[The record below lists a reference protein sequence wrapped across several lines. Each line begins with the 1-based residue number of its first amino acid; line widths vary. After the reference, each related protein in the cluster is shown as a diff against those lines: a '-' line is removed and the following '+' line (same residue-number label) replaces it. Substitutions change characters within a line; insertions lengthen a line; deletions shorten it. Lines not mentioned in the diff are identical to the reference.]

1 MEGLALKATTR
12 EVLGKKTRFLRR
24 QGITPAH
31 LFGHNLKSLTL
42 QCDTAEIKRVIA
54 QAGMTTIFNLEL
66 EQEKRPRKVLIRE
79 IQRDALGEQVLHVDL
94 YQIKMTEKLKADIPI
109 ILTGEAPAMRLKGR
123 ILMHPMTTLSVEC
136 LPDKLPPE
144 IEVDLSPLE
153 EVEQGILISDLVLDP
168 EITILSDPEQ
178 LIVKVSE
185 KAVAKEEVEEV
196 AEVEEAEEAAEVAE
210 GEAPAAEEK
219 TAEEKSAE

>member
-66 EQEKRPRKVLIRE
+66 EYEKRPRKVLIRE
-79 IQRDALGEQVLHVDL
+79 IQHDALGEKILHVDL

-109 ILTGEAPAMRLKGR
+109 VLTGEAPAMRFKGR
-123 ILMHPMTTLSVEC
+123 LLMHPITTLSVEC

-153 EVEQGILISDLVLDP
+153 EVDQAIHVSDLVLDP
-168 EITILSDPEQ
+168 EITVLSDPEQ
-178 LIVKVSE
+178 LIVKISE
-185 KAVAKEEVEEV
+185 KALAKEEVEEV
-196 AEVEEAEEAAEVAE
+196 AAVAAAAEVAE
-210 GEAPAAEEK
+210 EEAPAAEEK
-219 TAEEKSAE
+219 AAEEKSAE

>member
-42 QCDTAEIKRVIA
+42 QCDTTEIKRVIA
-54 QAGMTTIFNLEL
+54 HAGMTTIFNLEL
-66 EQEKRPRKVLIRE
+66 DQEKRPRKVLIRE
-79 IQRDALGEQVLHVDL
+79 IQRDVLGEQILHVDL

-109 ILTGEAPAMRLKGR
+109 VLTGEAPAMKLKGR
-123 ILMHPMTTLSVEC
+123 LLMHQITTLSVEC

-153 EVEQGILISDLVLDP
+153 EVDQAIHVSDLVLDP

-178 LIVKVSE
+178 LIVKISE

-196 AEVEEAEEAAEVAE
+196 AEAEEAAEVAE
-210 GEAPAAEEK
+210 EEAPAAEEK
-219 TAEEKSAE
+219 AAEEKPAD